1 MPEQGE
7 HASRDGW
14 NNKNFR
20 ETHSRAPKLA
30 VRDFTNE
37 ISDVHVIFYNNDRH
51 YIRCVFPHKIQR

>member
-1 MPEQGE
+1 MPEQGK

-20 ETHSRAPKLA
+20 ETTPSPELV

-51 YIRCVFPHKIQR
+51 YIRCVLAYKIQR